1 MPVRPFLILLMTML
15 TMSACAAD
23 KPSAPPTLRLMSFNI
38 RYGTAPDGTDHW
50 DKRKTLLLD
59 TIRAYDPDILGMQE
73 VLASQADYLQERIP
87 AYGFTGSGRDDGK
100 RAGEY
105 SPIMFKKDR
114 FELLAAGQYW
124 LSETAEKI
132 GSKSWDAALPRIMTW
147 ARLKEKT
154 TGVTFLTANTHWDHV
169 GNKARVESAKLMRR
183 LIDQNRQGDEPV
195 LVTGDF
201 NSFETDPQYKT
212 LTAPDAVGVKLIDS
226 YREVHPERKPD
237 EASFHAFKGGRE
249 GLRIDWILHS
259 PHWRATGAAIDY
271 TQKDGHYPSDHFPVT
286 AEVQLVK

>member
-1 MPVRPFLILLMTML
+1 MPLRLSLILLFPMIAMPTR
-15 TMSACAAD
+15 AAD
-23 KPSAPPTLRLMSFNI
+23 TAPLTLRLMSFNI
-38 RYGTAPDGTDHW
+38 RYGTARDGADHW
-50 DKRKTLLLD
+50 DKRKTLLSG
-59 TIRAYDPDILGMQE
+59 TIRAYDPDLLGMQE
-73 VLASQADYLQERIP
+73 VLSSQADYLQEQLP

-114 FELLAAGQYW
+114 FDLIASGQYW
-124 LSETAEKI
+124 LSETPEKI

-154 TGVTFLTANTHWDHV
+154 TGVTFLIANTHWDHV

-201 NSFETDPQYKT
+201 NSFETDAQYQT
-212 LTAPDAVGVKLIDS
+212 LTAPDAVVVKLIDA

-237 EASFHAFKGGRE
+237 EATFHAFKGGRE

-259 PHWRATGAAIDY
+259 PHWRATAASIDH
-271 TQKDGHYPSDHFPVT
+271 TQRDGHYPSDHFPVT